1 MAKRVL
7 LHIDGE
13 QIFPYVAPDDTFT
26 KEGVAADAQAVG
38 DKTMQ
43 VSTQMDG
50 YVLHDN
56 TSLQQYILNNA
67 VPNGSTNGV
76 MITNATGWSSLIFPV
91 IEGKTYILY
100 GRHFGAKSS
109 STKTTINYYKSNP
122 SNGSVYN
129 YFGINPENQDAVMFT
144 IPEGISYIAVS
155 VANTVDTTFNLFDYT
170 STIYIEEYTTIK
182 YSYVVK
188 GGNSMFTQDN
198 IDSMALVKKVYNGDV
213 TISNAEIQQ
222 YIFKNKIY
230 DSTTDPE
237 VKIVNN
243 NLFDVLCLPVKPYN
257 TYTILGKTWAAPSS
271 TSNYN
276 IVFYDKNPMSGN
288 VPCLTGLNADFT
300 VDDAIITIPNGAKY
314 MVITVRN
321 DNAQYDNT
329 STISVTY
336 LDYDVVLVDKN
347 GNIISAG
354 QPSDTSSV
362 VIASKTASI
371 PDLGLP
377 SDIPVVKITSAL
389 LSPNAT
395 NNTISPLT
403 YDSTTWEAGAAVGS
417 TSTEDVRLD
426 FISNT
431 INFTDY
437 IKINYQGAT
446 SLGDAK
452 KGFGIDTADKH
463 KFGKWRPYDSFHLK
477 AFYEDF
483 IKCRDLTCNTLM
495 EQVYRTRVSEERRPF
510 MTYND
515 FGTSVSG
522 FFSSDAYCHVDG
534 FPIEL
539 YINDVYWG
547 VYIWRTK
554 KHRDNYMFNKSNTNH
569 IFLDAQDFFTNGFQ
583 WSGVEIRNPKSDSGN
598 TEFEEGVE
606 PNDGEVKTAVTAW
619 KNFMWG
625 ITSNT
630 SKDDIEAHM
639 NMADFID
646 VYLVL
651 LVTNTWDSWARNT
664 LYGSWDGQHFSPM
677 VYDMNN
683 SFNGFGG
690 KNTGIY
696 TAYYPPTSNTY
707 NQKARSMT
715 WFPILESKYSS
726 EIKVRY
732 RELKNAGVF
741 TAENIIGIFEYY
753 SNWVG
758 QDAYAREAKRW
769 PNCPSLIGT
778 NRDIDSIANIS
789 NWIRQRIAFIDS
801 ILL

>member
-7 LHIDGE
+7 LHINGE
-13 QIFPYVAPDDTFT
+13 QIYPYIAPDDTFT
-26 KEGVAADAQAVG
+26 KEGVAADAKAVG

-43 VSTQMDG
+43 VGIQTEG

-56 TSLQQYILNNA
+56 ASLQQYIKNNA
-67 VPNGSTNGV
+67 VPNSTTNGAI
-76 MITNATGWSSLIFPV
+76 ITNATGYSSLIFPV
-91 IEGKTYILY
+91 TEGKTYFLY
-100 GRHFGAKSS
+100 GRPFGTKRSS
-109 STKTTINYYKSNP
+109 SKAIIHYYKSDP

-129 YFGINPENQDAVMFT
+129 YFGTTPENQDAVMLT
-144 IPEGISYIAVS
+144 IPPEVTYIAVS
-155 VANTVDTTFNLFDYT
+155 VANSVDTNYEFYDYT
-170 STIYIEEYTTIK
+170 STIYIEEYSSIK
-182 YSYVVK
+182 LSYSVK
-188 GGNSMFTQDN
+188 RGAKMFSQDD
-198 IDSMALVKKVYNGDV
+198 IDNMVLAKKVYVGEVN
-213 TISNAEIQQ
+213 ISNTEIQP
-222 YIFKNKIY
+222 YIFKNRIY
-230 DSTTDPE
+230 NSSSDPE
-237 VKIVNN
+237 VKIVNDTA
-243 NLFDVLCLPVKPYN
+243 FDVLCLPVSPYN
-257 TYTILGKTWAAPSS
+257 TYTIYGKTWPTLAVA
-271 TSNYN
+271 SNYN
-276 IVFYDKNPMSGN
+276 IVFYDKYPMGGN
-288 VPCLTGLNADFT
+288 VPCINGLNADFAGLDVVT
-300 VDDAIITIPNGAKY
+300 LRIPDGAKF
-314 MVITVRN
+314 MVLTVRN
-321 DNAQYDNT
+321 GTSYDYT
-329 STISVTY
+329 STISVSYTG
-336 LDYDVVLVDKN
+336 YDVALTDRKGNVLN
-347 GNIISAG
+347 IGNT
-354 QPSDTSSV
+354 SDNRNIV
-362 VIASKTASI
+362 VSNNIASI

-377 SDIPVVKITSAL
+377 SDVPTVKISSEL

-403 YDSTTWEAGAAVGS
+403 YNSSTWEAGAAVGS
-417 TSTEDVRLD
+417 TSTEEVRLD

-431 INFTDY
+431 VNFTDY

-452 KGFGIDTADKH
+452 KGFGIDTANKH

-495 EQVYRTRVSEERRPF
+495 EQVYRIRTAANRRPF
-510 MTYND
+510 LTYND

-522 FFSSDAYCHVDG
+522 FFGGDAYCHVDG

-606 PNDGEVKTAVTAW
+606 PNDGEVKTTVTAW
-619 KNFMWG
+619 KDFMWG
-625 ITSNT
+625 ITSST

-639 NMADFID
+639 NINDFID

-651 LVTNTWDSWARNT
+651 YVTNTWDSWARNT
-664 LYGSWDGQHFSPM
+664 LYGTWDGQHFSPM

-690 KNTGIY
+690 KSTGSYI
-696 TAYYPPTSNTY
+696 AYYPPTSNTY

-715 WFPILESKYSS
+715 WFPILESKYNS
-726 EIKVRY
+726 EIKARY

-741 TAENIIGIFEYY
+741 TAENIIRIFEYY
-753 SNWVG
+753 SNWIG

-769 PNCPSLIGT
+769 PNCPSLIGN
-778 NRDIDSIANIS
+778 NRDVDSIANIS
-789 NWIRQRIAFIDS
+789 NWVIARMAYMDS
-801 ILL
+801 IML